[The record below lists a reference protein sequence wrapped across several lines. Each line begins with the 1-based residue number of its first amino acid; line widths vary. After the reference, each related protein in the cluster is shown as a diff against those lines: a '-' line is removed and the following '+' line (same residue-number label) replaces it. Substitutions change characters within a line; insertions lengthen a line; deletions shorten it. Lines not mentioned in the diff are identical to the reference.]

1 MNDLKLLGRI
11 LQIALFITFAFALGG
26 AFLPGSIGQVS
37 GTACIVILITAPV
50 VRVGWL
56 VVDWVRQGDKR
67 FALLGSALLVVL
79 AASGAIAL
87 VR

>member
-56 VVDWVRQGDKR
+56 GVDWVRQGDKR